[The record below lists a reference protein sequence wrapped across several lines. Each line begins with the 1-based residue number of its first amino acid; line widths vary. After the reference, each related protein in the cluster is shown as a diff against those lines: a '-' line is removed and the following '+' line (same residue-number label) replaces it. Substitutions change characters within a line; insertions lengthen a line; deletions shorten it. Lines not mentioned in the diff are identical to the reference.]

1 MQVRGEAINATNK
14 VNLAPPN
21 VSALTTA
28 FGHISGTSTSAR
40 IMQLGMKLLF

>member
-21 VSALTTA
+21 VSAVTTS
-28 FGHISGTSTSAR
+28 FGQITSTSTSAR